1 MTNYDAVQN
10 FFEPLVYERIG
21 SMMARRSEAL
31 DDDFLEDVACV
42 ALNRLPSRY
51 VRFRVD
57 AAFYMTTEERNAI
70 DRQVDEAVAD
80 AFAFVASNRRDRELS
95 EAG

>member
-10 FFEPLVYERIG
+10 YFEPLVYERIAAFTADG
-21 SMMARRSEAL
+21 DLAR

-51 VRFRVD
+51 VRYRVD
-57 AAFYMTTEERNAI
+57 AAFYMTTEERNEI
-70 DRQVDEAVAD
+70 DRMVNDAVTEA
-80 AFAFVASNRRDRELS
+80 FRFVASHRDRDVADS
-95 EAG
+95 NA